1 MRQGF
6 YLLAGGLSP
15 LDVGFA
21 GTDGMLQG
29 NVADRTALSQGRQ
42 AIWKVWAHS
51 ANGFVVSRNRPNAS
65 KDGIACKLM
74 EICSASLLSEQR

>member
-6 YLLAGGLSP
+6 YPLALGLSP

-21 GTDGMLQG
+21 GIDWMLQG

-51 ANGFVVSRNRPNAS
+51 ANGYAS

-74 EICSASLLSEQR
+74 ENCSASSLSERR

>member
-1 MRQGF
+1 MRQDF
-6 YLLAGGLSP
+6 YPLAGGLSP

-21 GTDGMLQG
+21 GTEGMLQG

-74 EICSASLLSEQR
+74 EICSASLLSERR